1 MPSAKSTGAPSAEFP
16 APTQNRGCDIIGFV
30 TIGQAPRTDVTADL
44 APLLGSDVAIVEAG
58 ALDKLDDVSLVAP
71 RDGEAVLASRMR
83 DESGV
88 VVSQAKVMPLVQ
100 QAIDRVVSR
109 GARAVVLLCTANL
122 SYPFACDVPL
132 IHPNDV
138 LADAVKRAVGEE
150 GGAGAKKAAKA
161 GTGTMQTIAVV
172 VPDEAQIPEIGNHWE
187 RLLGRKPDLYA
198 ASPYGPAKPRID
210 AARAIGQTDAAM
222 IVLDCIGYS
231 MDMAHE
237 IERASGKS
245 VVLPRAVLANAAKEL
260 L

>member
-100 QAIDRVVSR
+100 QAIDRV
-109 GARAVVLLCTANL
+109 GQHQ
-122 SYPFACDVPL
+122 P
-132 IHPNDV
+132 
-138 LADAVKRAVGEE
+138 VGRQ
-150 GGAGAKKAAKA
+150 A
-161 GTGTMQTIAVV
+161 
-172 VPDEAQIPEIGNHWE
+172 
-187 RLLGRKPDLYA
+187 
-198 ASPYGPAKPRID
+198 
-210 AARAIGQTDAAM
+210 
-222 IVLDCIGYS
+222 
-231 MDMAHE
+231 
-237 IERASGKS
+237 
-245 VVLPRAVLANAAKEL
+245 
-260 L
+260 